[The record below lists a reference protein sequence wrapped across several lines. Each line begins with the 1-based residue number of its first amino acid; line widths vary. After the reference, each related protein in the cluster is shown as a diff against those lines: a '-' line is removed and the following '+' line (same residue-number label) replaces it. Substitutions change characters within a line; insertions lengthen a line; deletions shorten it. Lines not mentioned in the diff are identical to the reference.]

1 MYLTQMII
9 FFHFINV
16 FTLQSLKAKDQINFY
31 AFMFFML
38 MIANFFE
45 YFSIEWVCNTINQA
59 IIYHIHWKMIECMIY
74 FDQNFFD
81 HFENSSKFMI
91 FKLSFILTLL

>member
-45 YFSIEWVCNTINQA
+45 YFSIE
-59 IIYHIHWKMIECMIY
+59 
-74 FDQNFFD
+74 
-81 HFENSSKFMI
+81 
-91 FKLSFILTLL
+91 